1 MTPRLFALFFLALLL
16 ALLAQLQFGQAKVS
30 EVAQL
35 RQKVAQQRESNA
47 QAQLRVDQLES
58 EVLDLRDGLDTVEEK
73 ARHDL
78 GMVKPGEILVRFD
91 RH

>member
-73 ARHDL
+73 ARHDNYQ
-78 GMVKPGEILVRFD
+78 D
-91 RH
+91 RKSVV